1 MLIITYKD
9 GEAITYDEDKYT
21 DYSYDSRCFIV
32 IRGQRWIG
40 IYNMDCVSSIEFR
53 EVPEE

>member
-9 GEAITYDEDKYT
+9 GEAITYDEDEYT

-40 IYNMDCVSSIEFR
+40 IYNMDCVSTIEFR
-53 EVPEE
+53 EVPKE